1 MTNTG
6 GGWVKCE
13 THALS
18 GEARHEDAE
27 GLLFYRIT
35 EGVSWREPREPEF
48 RGVSWGGGGGGGGA
62 ERRGWRVHFWGVG
75 VRRSGLIHGSRLG
88 ANACG

>member
-1 MTNTG
+1 MGGALCKCDNWGGGYWASVTNTG

-48 RGVSWGGGGGGGGA
+48 RGVSWGGGEGGEGRNGGGGG
-62 ERRGWRVHFWGVG
+62 
-75 VRRSGLIHGSRLG
+75 
-88 ANACG
+88 